1 MPCHMGRAPPAGERG
16 VSFAELLSPCYIILP
31 TLNVEFYE
39 KNIHYCILINKNT
52 LRITCQFRG
61 NEIDFDSFT
70 YAEMNECASH
80 TLH

>member
-52 LRITCQFRG
+52 LFALLA
-61 NEIDFDSFT
+61 SFVVMRSIST
-70 YAEMNECASH
+70 ASH
-80 TLH
+80 TLK